1 MSRAFDHEPK
11 RLNEVL
17 LPLELG
23 GVQGVKKVVFD
34 TVPQVSQKK
43 PLTHEELL
51 AELEEIRKAGPPKRA
66 EENKTLP
73 EAVIPIE
80 GLIPRLRKLT
90 PEEIQQREE
99 DAHPENLTPE
109 RLKAWMER
117 KEKEYQDRLAHS
129 NLQADRK
136 AHREWRRDQIRRGVK
151 FP

>member
-1 MSRAFDHEPK
+1 MILPNGVVPVTPSHVNLRKKKEP
-11 RLNEVL
+11 L
-17 LPLELG
+17 
-23 GVQGVKKVVFD
+23 
-34 TVPQVSQKK
+34 S
-43 PLTHEELL
+43 HEELL
-51 AELEEIRKAGPPKRA
+51 AELDRIHKAGPPKRA
-66 EENKTLP
+66 EENMTLP